1 MWVILC
7 RMRVLFPRRQHISA
21 ETKMLLH
28 KDSVGGVEETSWQ
41 QMEADSQLFA
51 FALFEKAMRD

>member
-1 MWVILC
+1 MGHTLQNESVVPSAAAHLC
-7 RMRVLFPRRQHISA
+7 G

-28 KDSVGGVEETSWQ
+28 KDSGGGVEGTSWQ

-51 FALFEKAMRD
+51 FALFEKEMRD